1 MNTAENQIPVISK
14 EQLFKQNNNIHIH
27 LSTELEEFV
36 GVLHKHKFIEIVY
49 VVSGRATHIIGD
61 KEYAVKRGDVS
72 IINPDEA
79 HAFVPEKDETEKF
92 VAYDLMFT
100 PDFVDNSCLSDD
112 GFSKL
117 GKSFLFYSLFPDS
130 GDFKERFNL
139 IAGCGYELG
148 SVFEKIYD
156 EYKGE
161 RNGYVNL
168 IRLYIAEIVIRLSR
182 KIENAEKSM
191 LTSSQKQIVME
202 IISYIEKN
210 YSIKIHSDEIASR
223 LFFNKNYISRLFKKE
238 TGLSIHEFVRK
249 IRMKE
254 TMKRLVE
261 TDDIISDIAAD
272 CGFNDMKSF
281 YQMFKE
287 FAGCTPKAYR
297 DTHKKE

>member
-1 MNTAENQIPVISK
+1 MSGEKIPVISR
-14 EQLFKQNNNIHIH
+14 EQLFKQNNNVHIH

-36 GVLHKHKFIEIVY
+36 GVMHKHKFIEIVY
-49 VVSGRATHIIGD
+49 VVSGRARHIMGES
-61 KEYAVKRGDVS
+61 EYAVKRGDVS

-79 HAFVPEKDETEKF
+79 HAFIPDKENSAEPF

-100 PDFVDNSCLSDD
+100 PDFVDNSCLSDE
-112 GFSKL
+112 GFSTL
-117 GKSFLFYSLFPDS
+117 GKSFLFYSLFSDS
-130 GDFKERFNL
+130 GDFKEKFNL
-139 IAGCGYELG
+139 IADCGYELG

-156 EYKGE
+156 EYKAE
-161 RNGYVNL
+161 RSGYINL

-182 KIENAEKSM
+182 KIDDADNR

-202 IISYIEKN
+202 IINYIEKN
-210 YSIKIHSDEIASR
+210 YSIKIHSDEIASK
-223 LFFNKNYISRLFKKE
+223 LFFNKNYISRLFKQE

-254 TMKRLVE
+254 TMKRLEE

-281 YQMFKE
+281 YQMFKN
-287 FAGCTPKAYR
+287 FTGCTPKAYR
-297 DTHKKE
+297 DARKKE

>member
-1 MNTAENQIPVISK
+1 MDGEKIPVISK
-14 EQLFKQNNNIHIH
+14 EQLFKQNNNVHIH

-36 GVLHKHKFIEIVY
+36 GVMHKHKFIEIVY
-49 VVSGRATHIIGD
+49 VVSGKAKHIMG
-61 KEYAVKRGDVS
+61 KSEYAVKRGDVS

-79 HAFVPEKDETEKF
+79 HAFVPDRENSAEPF

-100 PDFVDNSCLSDD
+100 PDFVDNSCLSDE
-112 GFSKL
+112 GFSTL
-117 GKSFLFYSLFPDS
+117 GKSFLFYSLFSDS
-130 GDFKERFNL
+130 GDFKEKFNL
-139 IAGCGYELG
+139 IADCGYELG

-156 EYKGE
+156 EYKAK
-161 RNGYVNL
+161 RSGYINL

-182 KIENAEKSM
+182 KIDDADSR

-202 IISYIEKN
+202 IINYIENN
-210 YSIKIHSDEIASR
+210 YSIKIHSDEIAAK
-223 LFFNKNYISRLFKKE
+223 LFFNKNYISRLFKQE

-254 TMKRLVE
+254 AMKRLEE
-261 TDDIISDIAAD
+261 TDDIITDIAAD

-281 YQMFKE
+281 YQMFKN

-297 DTHKKE
+297 DARKKE

>member
-1 MNTAENQIPVISK
+1 MDGAKIPVISK
-14 EQLFKQNNNIHIH
+14 EQLFRQSSNIHIH

-36 GVLHKHKFIEIVY
+36 GVMHKHKFIEIVY
-49 VVSGRATHIIGD
+49 VVSGKAKHVIGER
-61 KEYAVKRGDVS
+61 EYSVKRGDVS

-79 HAFVPEKDETEKF
+79 HAFVPDREFSSEPF

-100 PDFVDNSCLSDD
+100 PDFVDSSCLSDD

-139 IAGCGYELG
+139 IADCGYELG

-156 EYKGE
+156 EYKAQ
-161 RNGYVNL
+161 RVGYVNL

-182 KIENAEKSM
+182 KIEDTENSK

-210 YSIKIHSDEIASR
+210 YSIKIHSDEIASK
-223 LFFNKNYISRLFKKE
+223 LFFNKNYISRLFKQE

-254 TMKRLVE
+254 AIKRLEE
-261 TDDIISDIAAD
+261 TDDIISDIAVD

-281 YQMFKE
+281 YQMFKN

>member
-1 MNTAENQIPVISK
+1 MDAEKIPVISK
-14 EQLFKQNNNIHIH
+14 EQIFKQNNNVHIH

-36 GVLHKHKFIEIVY
+36 GVMHKHKFIEIVY
-49 VVSGRATHIIGD
+49 VVSGRAKHIIGES
-61 KEYAVKRGDVS
+61 EYAVKRGDVS

-79 HAFVPEKDETEKF
+79 HAFAPEKEVSSEPF

-112 GFSKL
+112 GFTTL

-130 GDFKERFNL
+130 GDFKEKFNL
-139 IAGCGYELG
+139 ITDCGYELG

-156 EYKGE
+156 EYKAK
-161 RNGYVNL
+161 RSGYVNL

-182 KIENAEKSM
+182 KIEAADSK

-202 IISYIEKN
+202 IINYIEKN
-210 YSIKIHSDEIASR
+210 YSIKIHSDEIAAK
-223 LFFNKNYISRLFKKE
+223 LFFNKNYISRLFKQE

-254 TMKRLVE
+254 AIKRLE
-261 TDDIISDIAAD
+261 KTDDIISDIALD

-281 YQMFKE
+281 YQMFKN
-287 FAGCTPKAYR
+287 FTGCTPKVYR
-297 DTHKKE
+297 DATKKE

>member
-1 MNTAENQIPVISK
+1 MSEKTIPVISK
-14 EQLFKQNNNIHIH
+14 EQLFKQNSNVHIH

-49 VVSGRATHIIGD
+49 VVSGSATHIMGE
-61 KEYAVKRGDVS
+61 KKYAVKRGDVS
-72 IINPDEA
+72 IVNPDET
-79 HAFVPEKDETEKF
+79 HAFVPDKTTDEPF

-139 IAGCGYELG
+139 IEGCGYELG

-161 RNGYVNL
+161 KCGYVNL

-182 KIENAEKSM
+182 KIEDTEKGR

-202 IISYIEKN
+202 IIKYIEKN

-223 LFFNKNYISRLFKKE
+223 LFFNKNYISRLFKQE

-254 TMKRLVE
+254 TIKRLEE

-281 YQMFKE
+281 YQMFRNYT
-287 FAGCTPKAYR
+287 GCTPKAYR
-297 DTHKKE
+297 DKHRKE